1 VIYLAAEHFVRA
13 PQWTWYILGYFFFA
27 GLTGGCYAIAT
38 LLRLVGDPRD
48 EPAARIGFYA
58 SFVAL
63 LVCPVLLTVDL
74 GASWWKFW
82 HMLIDVTPGDQG
94 LNFKYWSPMSVGVW
108 ALLIFGLFPTVSAL
122 EAYVLD
128 RRARSAPAASG
139 SSRFNTVDPPARPL
153 GGVLGRAFNVV
164 GAVLAL
170 FIASYTGV
178 LLSVSNQPIWSDT
191 WMLGGLFLASGLSGS
206 GALIALLT
214 RYRAD
219 AAFSLGRLHEAD
231 GYFSILELVLLVAFF
246 ITIGAAGTAG
256 LTLSFLP
263 LWLLALVGIGASLV
277 AARGHMRI
285 RPGGGG
291 SAIIARAG
299 TDTLVVSVLVL
310 LGVLALRAAVIF
322 SAQ

>member
-1 VIYLAAEHFVRA
+1 MIYLAAEHFVRA

-38 LLRLVGDPRD
+38 LLRLVGDARD

-82 HMLIDVTPGDQG
+82 HMLIDVTPADQG

-128 RRARSAPAASG
+128 RRARSAPAVSG
-139 SSRFNTVDPPARPL
+139 SSRFNAVGATARPL
-153 GGVLGRAFNVV
+153 GGVLGSAFNLV
-164 GAVLAL
+164 GGVLSL

-178 LLSVSNQPIWSDT
+178 LLSVSNQPVWSDT

-219 AAFSLGRLHEAD
+219 AVFSLGRLHEAD

-256 LTLSFLP
+256 LTLPFLP

-277 AARGHMRI
+277 SARGHMRI
-285 RPGGGG
+285 RPGGSG
-291 SAIIARAG
+291 SAVIARAG